1 MRNILFLLLFLLTS
15 LLAGEPEWIELPLS
29 SANGHLWYS
38 TSELE
43 KPADFNEIGRYSAV
57 KLFDGNPATCWA
69 EGVKG
74 AGIGEKI
81 YFDIPA
87 GTSALDITNGLAKNE
102 AIFKKNNRLK
112 KIGLTLYGAVTTDE
126 DAGQFADMY
135 RCLPYDKTLSVN
147 LEDSFKAQ
155 QIKLPFDRKA
165 LDDFKKN
172 VLSKFE
178 QLDYAK
184 QNKSKRYFKFIL
196 SLEILDVYK
205 GSKWDDTC
213 ISEISFVRKN
223 GNEVKIDS
231 IYTNDDENTVFFDTN
246 TGKGNVL
253 VQDKQSVFQL
263 VENSADKKWL
273 IIIRMPSDVGDS
285 RAETEYQLWY
295 LPLKKKIDLRAMGYN
310 TGDMYDFSQKNGHT
324 YLNCADNSTMDDLK
338 IDLSK
343 VLSEVNK

>member
-1 MRNILFLLLFLLTS
+1 
-15 LLAGEPEWIELPLS
+15 
-29 SANGHLWYS
+29 
-38 TSELE
+38 
-43 KPADFNEIGRYSAV
+43 
-57 KLFDGNPATCWA
+57 
-69 EGVKG
+69 
-74 AGIGEKI
+74 
-81 YFDIPA
+81 
-87 GTSALDITNGLAKNE
+87 
-102 AIFKKNNRLK
+102 
-112 KIGLTLYGAVTTDE
+112 
-126 DAGQFADMY
+126 MY

-178 QLDYAK
+178 QLGYAK

-310 TGDMYDFSQKNGHT
+310 AGDMYDFSQENGHT
-324 YLNCADNSTMDDLK
+324 YLNCMDNSTMDDLK